1 METRQGESSRQ
12 TQSQNVL
19 RYSPSLFFRTQ
30 VDVMVKPRQ
39 GGTPKLHKDVVV
51 ARDVEVDWGA
61 LMGPDSGARRMIPRQ
76 GIIAPLPV
84 PDLSKKPVL
93 LPPSTAKE
101 KRLVKGFN
109 EMTTTRKKMDGWEFW
124 RIKSHLMSKG
134 PSGVTHRSKA
144 AFMQELGLLQQPVH
158 EW

>member
-1 METRQGESSRQ
+1 
-12 TQSQNVL
+12 
-19 RYSPSLFFRTQ
+19 
-30 VDVMVKPRQ
+30 MVKPRQ